1 MVDVVLQC
9 LAEHKYIQVK
19 ETVREMHYADV
30 AEVFE
35 RLEDEESARLLFR
48 LLPKDIAAEVFSYM
62 ESSGYCRY

>member
-9 LAEHKYIQVK
+9 LSEHKYIQVK

-35 RLEDEESARLLFR
+35 RLEDEESAQKF
-48 LLPKDIAAEVFSYM
+48 
-62 ESSGYCRY
+62 